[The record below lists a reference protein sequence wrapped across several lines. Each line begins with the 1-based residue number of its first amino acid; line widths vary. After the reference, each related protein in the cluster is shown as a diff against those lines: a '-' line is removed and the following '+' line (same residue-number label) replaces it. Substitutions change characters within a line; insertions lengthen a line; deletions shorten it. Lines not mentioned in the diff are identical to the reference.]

1 MKKDQANKMNV
12 ERVYRWRPLV
22 WEPGLNG
29 SSIDPWL
36 VREWH
41 HGQLIKWTLIAR
53 VFVDLFRGLKG
64 LFPLYMFD
72 YLTIQ
77 FIQSLKVNPDQL
89 DLIGWQV
96 CRSFLVSN
104 WLKISCISLTMQPIQ
119 FNSVAPPNIPEIDL
133 IRWQV
138 CRSFLPSNWPKISC
152 ICLTIPTPWHRLSCS
167 VVRQSHRCANPIT
180 ICQQSMYK

>member
-1 MKKDQANKMNV
+1 
-12 ERVYRWRPLV
+12 
-22 WEPGLNG
+22 
-29 SSIDPWL
+29 
-36 VREWH
+36 
-41 HGQLIKWTLIAR
+41 
-53 VFVDLFRGLKG
+53 
-64 LFPLYMFD
+64 MFD

-77 FIQSLKVNPDQL
+77 FIQLLKVNPDQL

-119 FNSVAPPNIPEIDL
+119 FNSVAPPNIPKIDL

-167 VVRQSHRCANPIT
+167 VVRQSHRCTNPISVART
-180 ICQQSMYK
+180 RSEKVTGSEVQRSDSMDPGLSHSLKRSNGSIGYIRKS

>member
-1 MKKDQANKMNV
+1 
-12 ERVYRWRPLV
+12 
-22 WEPGLNG
+22 
-29 SSIDPWL
+29 
-36 VREWH
+36 
-41 HGQLIKWTLIAR
+41 
-53 VFVDLFRGLKG
+53 
-64 LFPLYMFD
+64 MFD

-89 DLIGWQV
+89 DLIGWRV

-119 FNSVAPPNIPEIDL
+119 FNSVAPPNIAKIDL

-152 ICLTIPTPWHRLSCS
+152 ICQHHGIDLAAQWSDRVTDVLI
-167 VVRQSHRCANPIT
+167 QSLFVNRVCTSKVEFRVWKIMR
-180 ICQQSMYK
+180 QQSM